1 VRRSA
6 LAVHVML
13 DSLRNTTRGGIR
25 GVRQGEGRRKRL
37 EGGLEVPWL
46 GRNWRITAADARF
59 SGEPF
64 LRPGGSLS
72 GGKDGR
78 RKRGGGLLVG
88 AGAASNQARN

>member
-6 LAVHVML
+6 SVVHVML

-25 GVRQGEGRRKRL
+25 GVRQGEGKIKRP

-46 GRNWRITAADARF
+46 GQNRCITAADARF

-64 LRPGGSLS
+64 LRPGGDWSR
-72 GGKDGR
+72 GKDGR
-78 RKRGGGLLVG
+78 RKRRGGYL
-88 AGAASNQARN
+88 

>member
-6 LAVHVML
+6 SAMHVML

-25 GVRQGEGRRKRL
+25 GVRRGEGRRKRP

-46 GRNWRITAADARF
+46 GRNRRITVADARF

-64 LRPGGSLS
+64 LRPGGGLS

-78 RKRGGGLLVG
+78 RKRVGGLLVG
-88 AGAASNQARN
+88 TSAVSNQARN